1 LVQASP
7 QENVHLPADFYEQLK
22 GSYSEPFYRQ
32 EALGEYLDMY
42 GGNVY
47 SEFGPENVAPVEYD
61 PQLPLCW
68 ALDFNVNPLCSL
80 ICQIT
85 EERTN
90 TLTRAF
96 GSDAVLRVIDEIV
109 LPNSHTVAAAKE
121 FIRRADEL
129 DPPYGTKITI
139 YGDAS
144 GNQGS
149 TKATRTDYEL
159 ISEVFQG
166 RTRFRIEM
174 RQNRSNPGVIDR
186 VNTVN
191 NRLKTIAGS
200 RRIFINPRCKELIKD
215 LRQVVWK
222 RDRYGNRVT
231 ITHTNG
237 MQDGNITKVTS
248 PNGRLSPYGMVPS
261 MKKFRVAGTVYSGLY
276 EFDAQW
282 AYIPLSVAQRL
293 FTEGSD
299 SASLVEVRLDDIY
312 AVRAV
317 APHILAALGEGY
329 LTTDWIMQ
337 NQSLFSALWLEK
349 IAIGITIGLIV
360 MVAALNIVATLILLV
375 MEKHKDIAILVS
387 MGASRGAITRIFML
401 QGTVIGALGT
411 LTGAVL
417 GWGLCRVLDHYK
429 LIRVPVDV
437 YQVSY
442 VPFTLLPLDAATV
455 IVGAVLI
462 CFLATIHP
470 ARGASRLDPAEAL
483 RYE

>member
-1 LVQASP
+1 MPFELRIALRYLTARRKQAFISVISAISVLGVVVGVMALMVALGLMTGLQREIRSKILGATAHISIFRSGNEP
-7 QENVHLPADFYEQLK
+7 FDNYREVVKKARAVPRVLGVAPTVYGKGLMTTAGGSAVAMLK
-22 GSYSEPFYRQ
+22 GIVPAQ
-32 EALGEYLDMY
+32 ERTVTDLASQVVEGQLD
-42 GGNVY
+42 
-47 SEFGPENVAPVEYD
+47 
-61 PQLPLCW
+61 
-68 ALDFNVNPLCSL
+68 ALDHVAEGSL
-80 ICQIT
+80 PPVLLG
-85 EERTN
+85 RDLAS
-90 TLTRAF
+90 TL
-96 GSDAVLRVIDEIV
+96 GVGV
-109 LPNSHTVAAAKE
+109 
-121 FIRRADEL
+121 
-129 DPPYGTKITI
+129 
-139 YGDAS
+139 GD
-144 GNQGS
+144 
-149 TKATRTDYEL
+149 
-159 ISEVFQG
+159 
-166 RTRFRIEM
+166 
-174 RQNRSNPGVIDR
+174 
-186 VNTVN
+186 
-191 NRLKTIAGS
+191 
-200 RRIFINPRCKELIKD
+200 
-215 LRQVVWK
+215 VVS
-222 RDRYGNRVT
+222 
-231 ITHTNG
+231 
-237 MQDGNITKVTS
+237 VTS

-329 LTTDWIMQ
+329 LTTDWIMM

-349 IAIGITIGLIV
+349 VAIGITIGLIV

>member
-1 LVQASP
+1 V
-7 QENVHLPADFYEQLK
+7 
-22 GSYSEPFYRQ
+22 
-32 EALGEYLDMY
+32 
-42 GGNVY
+42 
-47 SEFGPENVAPVEYD
+47 
-61 PQLPLCW
+61 
-68 ALDFNVNPLCSL
+68 
-80 ICQIT
+80 
-85 EERTN
+85 
-90 TLTRAF
+90 
-96 GSDAVLRVIDEIV
+96 
-109 LPNSHTVAAAKE
+109 
-121 FIRRADEL
+121 
-129 DPPYGTKITI
+129 
-139 YGDAS
+139 
-144 GNQGS
+144 
-149 TKATRTDYEL
+149 
-159 ISEVFQG
+159 
-166 RTRFRIEM
+166 
-174 RQNRSNPGVIDR
+174 
-186 VNTVN
+186 
-191 NRLKTIAGS
+191 
-200 RRIFINPRCKELIKD
+200 
-215 LRQVVWK
+215 
-222 RDRYGNRVT
+222 
-231 ITHTNG
+231 
-237 MQDGNITKVTS
+237 
-248 PNGRLSPYGMVPS
+248 
-261 MKKFRVAGTVYSGLY
+261 
-276 EFDAQW
+276 
-282 AYIPLSVAQRL
+282 PLSVAQRL
-293 FTEGSD
+293 FTGGSD
-299 SASLVEVRLDDIY
+299 GASLVEVRLDDIY

-317 APHILAALGEGY
+317 APHIVAALGNGY
-329 LTTDWIMQ
+329 LTTDWIMM